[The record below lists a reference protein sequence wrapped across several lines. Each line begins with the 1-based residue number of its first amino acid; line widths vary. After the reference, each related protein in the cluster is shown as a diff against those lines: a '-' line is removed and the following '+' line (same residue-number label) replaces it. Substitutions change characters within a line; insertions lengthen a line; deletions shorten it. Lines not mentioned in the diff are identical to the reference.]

1 MIKGK
6 SQPLS
11 WILKIP
17 IYHHPPLN
25 CKINVGCNM
34 LSMQLSPGSMTATWL
49 GRPETEIHPHGLTRG
64 AAVRRTPSRSR
75 ARGILSV
82 LTQTRWSSGHFMAAS
97 ITGSSFVLANEILL
111 GETVLLHGF
120 RSSTPALDK
129 AVNEGVCLFIFALR
143 YVCWERCVCT
153 HVHVC
158 NCVYEWTHTFC
169 GCLTF
174 RGFHLVCSRLL
185 LVTCNHSVSLRCPH
199 CGPEATFYHF
209 H

>member
-1 MIKGK
+1 MARPARDRNTPARPHPGCSCSENSLPEPCTRHPLCPDPDSVEFRPFHGRINNGEQFRSGK
-6 SQPLS
+6 WNS
-11 WILKIP
+11 
-17 IYHHPPLN
+17 
-25 CKINVGCNM
+25 
-34 LSMQLSPGSMTATWL
+34 
-49 GRPETEIHPHGLTRG
+49 
-64 AAVRRTPSRSR
+64 
-75 ARGILSV
+75 
-82 LTQTRWSSGHFMAAS
+82 
-97 ITGSSFVLANEILL
+97 LL